1 MQRYFKADYE
11 EAGIS
16 LWDLPFENVEN
27 VDPKL
32 NALIISECED
42 QRLVYEDKRRIFR
55 LLSRCPEACRDA
67 HFTHCFQFGIKR
79 IIKGWFCIA
88 EFTDPETGQP
98 LPVNIDMIRA
108 WKSRCDAKLKEDSPD
123 AGTARLFRTG
133 KEIKAD
139 IDIESDRQLDETIGK
154 MQDRI
159 FVDTRSSKVRPSG
172 LILPG
177 DA

>member
-1 MQRYFKADYE
+1 
-11 EAGIS
+11 
-16 LWDLPFENVEN
+16 
-27 VDPKL
+27 
-32 NALIISECED
+32 
-42 QRLVYEDKRRIFR
+42 
-55 LLSRCPEACRDA
+55 
-67 HFTHCFQFGIKR
+67 
-79 IIKGWFCIA
+79 
-88 EFTDPETGQP
+88 
-98 LPVNIDMIRA
+98 VNIDMIRA

-159 FVDTRSSKVRPSG
+159 LLDTRSSKVRPSG